1 MNAISLTTLDN
12 NDFGFRPERSDAAA
26 NRVLIL
32 ETADRLFAERGVA
45 TVTMADI
52 AQEAGIGK
60 GTLYRRF
67 ANKAE
72 LCLSLMDDQMAAF
85 QNGML
90 VNMRDMST
98 DGVAYL
104 DQLRFYVEELIRF
117 TERHAPLL
125 CEVERS
131 GLLLGNAHPELPHL
145 WHAMTVSALLRSAR
159 RYGEV
164 SPDLDVEYYAEAIL
178 APLNVDVLRFQREV
192 RGFSNDR
199 IISGLGNLISAIG
212 KVGEAD

>member
-1 MNAISLTTLDN
+1 MTTLDN
-12 NDFGFRPERSDAAA
+12 KRFRFRPERSDAAA

-117 TERHAPLL
+117 TERHAPPLG
-125 CEVERS
+125 EVERS
-131 GLLLGNAHPELPHL
+131 GLLLGNAHPELSHS
-145 WHAMTVSALLRSAR
+145 WHAMTVKGRPPCCGLPGDM
-159 RYGEV
+159 GEV
-164 SPDLDVEYYAEAIL
+164 SLDPDVGVLCEAIL

-192 RGFSNDR
+192 RRQTIAS
-199 IISGLGNLISAIG
+199 SA
-212 KVGEAD
+212 ALAT